1 MVEESNVLI
10 YFLVL
15 DKEQHSYHDS
25 NSFEDD
31 EDFDDGTEDG
41 SGSGDR
47 PTHES
52 SYHEEGSGDNAN
64 TMNNEK
70 EIRSR

>member
-1 MVEESNVLI
+1 MVSN
-10 YFLVL
+10 
-15 DKEQHSYHDS
+15 KEQHSYHD
-25 NSFEDD
+25 NSLEDD

-52 SYHEEGSGDNAN
+52 SYREEGSGDNAKR
-64 TMNNEK
+64 MNNE
-70 EIRSR
+70 EQIRSR